1 MQAVANIRKTKS
13 TSCTLA
19 LLFLISA
26 LLINSGLLV
35 TLNYGNYFKDIK
47 KDLNTSDAYYM
58 IPQTIYTDE
67 VEQFFDTNEH
77 VKDYQINKVLWLDS
91 EVRYNGTDKSQT
103 IVFSNMDEDRQ
114 MSKWKYVG
122 KHLDPDDMSV
132 YVPDIFKAVGGYK
145 LNDKITLNYK
155 NGDTNEDM
163 KLVFTI
169 KGFTEDAFFSS
180 TDTGMLGFYLP
191 SDTYQK
197 VSQMLPETKRQGN
210 LIFTDLDKVGNV
222 SKVENSLRS
231 LLNLENSSMM
241 ANDSSKMIV
250 AIDIDLVD
258 LSRCMMASMIAVM
271 MVVFAAII
279 VIVCLLVVRFRI
291 INSLEDDILKIG
303 SLKSIGYTNKQ
314 IICSLLMQFLTISGL
329 GTILGIAVSYP
340 LLPSIS
346 NILEQQSGLKWV
358 QGFDPK
364 VSAITLIV
372 LVGIVALVTFI
383 AARRVRTLT
392 PVSALRGETTAKKYN
407 KNRLNFETTR
417 GNISVLL
424 AFKSIIQNIKQNIM
438 IIVILIAVTFAGAYG
453 VIMYYNT
460 TFDTTA
466 FAEVP
471 GFEIT
476 NSIVTLDPTKDHKEV
491 EDAIRKMD
499 EVKKIQYLDE
509 VKVKIKDIDAACYI
523 MDDYEH
529 RETNLVYEGHYPKK
543 SGEVALAGILAK
555 RINKKIGDKVTVK
568 SGNNTITLK
577 VTGLTNG
584 SNMGGINLC
593 MLKTDYV
600 QISPDYKQ
608 QLLYVYLK
616 KGTDAGKFA
625 DKIEDTFPRD
635 VVIGASN
642 FDKLMEEGM
651 ASYQNIVAIMG
662 IAMFV
667 ITIFVITLVLYF
679 VISSSIIRRKRDI
692 GIQKAIGFTTVQ
704 LMQQISLSFVIPIF
718 IGTVVGCILG
728 AVYTN
733 PLMSICMR
741 GVGIMKAGFIIDKF
755 SVIIFS
761 AAILLFSYLLSLLIT
776 WRIRKISAYALVTE

>member
-13 TSCTLA
+13 TSFTLG

-26 LLINSGLLV
+26 LLINAGLLV
-35 TLNYGNYFKDIK
+35 TLNYGNYFDGIK
-47 KDLNTSDAYYM
+47 KELKSSDAYFM
-58 IPQTIYTDE
+58 VPQTLYSDE
-67 VEQFFDTNEH
+67 VEQFFATNEH
-77 VKDYQINKVLWLDS
+77 VKDYQINKVMWLDS
-91 EVRYNGTDKSQT
+91 EVHFNGTDKSQT
-103 IVFSNMDEDRQ
+103 IVFNNMDEKRQ
-114 MSKWKYVG
+114 MSKWKFVG
-122 KHLDPDDMSV
+122 KHLDADDMSV
-132 YVPDIFKAVGGYK
+132 YIPDIYKAVGGYK
-145 LNDKITLNYK
+145 LNDKISLNYK
-155 NGDTNEDM
+155 DSETNEDK
-163 KLVFTI
+163 KLVFTV
-169 KGFTEDAFFSS
+169 KGFTEDTFFSS
-180 TDTGMLGFYLP
+180 TDTGMMGFYLP
-191 SDTYQK
+191 EETYKK
-197 VSQMLPETKRQGN
+197 VSEVLPETKRQGN
-210 LIFTDLDKVGNV
+210 LIFTKLDKVSNV
-222 SKVENSLRS
+222 SKVENSLRD
-231 LLNLENSSMM
+231 LLHLESSSMM

-258 LSRCMMASMIAVM
+258 LSRSMMASMIAVM

-279 VIVCLLVVRFRI
+279 VVVCLLVVRFRI

-303 SLKSIGYTNKQ
+303 SLKSIGYTNRQ
-314 IICSLLMQFLTISGL
+314 IICSVLMQFLTISGL
-329 GTILGIAVSYP
+329 GTLIGIAVSYP

-346 NILEQQSGLKWV
+346 NILEQQSGLRWV

-364 VSAITLIV
+364 VSSITFFI
-372 LVGIVALVTFI
+372 LVGIVALVTFL
-383 AARRVRTLT
+383 ASRRVRNLT

-407 KNRLNFETTR
+407 KNRLNFEKTK

-476 NSIVTLDPTKDHKEV
+476 NSIVTLDPDKDHTEV
-491 EDAIRKMD
+491 EETIGKMD
-499 EVKKIQYLDE
+499 EVDRIQYLDE
-509 VKVKIKDIDAACYI
+509 VKVKVKDIDAACYV
-523 MDDYEH
+523 MDDYQH
-529 RETNLVYEGHYPKK
+529 RNTNLVYKGHYPKK
-543 SGEVALAGILAK
+543 SGEVAIAGILAD
-555 RINKKIGDKVTVK
+555 RINKKVGDTVTIKSGERTVK
-568 SGNNTITLK
+568 LK

-584 SNMGGINLC
+584 SSMGGINLC
-593 MLKTDYV
+593 MLKDDYLK
-600 QISPDYKQ
+600 ISPDFKQ

-616 KGTDAGKFA
+616 KGTDAGEFA
-625 DKIEDTFPRD
+625 DKIEAMFPKD
-635 VVIGASN
+635 LVKGASN

-679 VISSSIIRRKRDI
+679 VISSSIIRKKRDI

-704 LMQQISLSFVIPIF
+704 LMQQISLSFIIPIF
-718 IGTVVGCILG
+718 IGTAIGCILG

-733 PLMSICMR
+733 PIMSIAMR
-741 GVGIMKAGFIIDKF
+741 GVGIMKAGFIIDTF
-755 SVIIFS
+755 SVVIFS
-761 AAILLFSYLLSLLIT
+761 VAILVFSYLLSLLIT